1 MAIQIRKKSNCLFT
15 DDLILYTETPKA
27 LIVKFQVYKNQLHFF
42 SLTVK
47 YLGKKKKKKTIPCT
61 IASKITKYFGINL
74 NEEVKNLYN
83 ENYKTLRKEVDE
95 TQTNKK
101 ISCVH
106 GPEEII
112 LFKMSILP
120 KDSMQSL

>member
-1 MAIQIRKKSNCLFT
+1 M
-15 DDLILYTETPKA
+15 
-27 LIVKFQVYKNQLHFF
+27 
-42 SLTVK
+42 K
-47 YLGKKKKKKTIPCT
+47 Y
-61 IASKITKYFGINL
+61 
-74 NEEVKNLYN
+74 LYN

-106 GPEEII
+106 GPEAII

-120 KDSMQSL
+120 KDDAILIRFQ